1 MTGVLVLQCHGCG
14 NVFEEARGALSRY
27 DNKTLVCSD
36 CGTEEGMAQ
45 FVAMSNGIN
54 PKSVLMAPAKVDW
67 AALAEASV

>member
-1 MTGVLVLQCHGCG
+1 MACEGCG
-14 NVFEEARGALSRY
+14 KVFEKVMGALSRY

-45 FVAMSNGIN
+45 FLAMSNGIN